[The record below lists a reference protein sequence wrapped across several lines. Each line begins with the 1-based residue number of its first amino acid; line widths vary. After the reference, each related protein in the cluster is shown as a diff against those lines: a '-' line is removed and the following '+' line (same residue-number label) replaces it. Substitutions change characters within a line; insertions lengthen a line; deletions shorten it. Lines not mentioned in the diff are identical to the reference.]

1 MAMQNDV
8 KAAALSTT
16 GTLYGGR
23 ARIRGIF
30 VIPGASAGL
39 LVIKDGGS
47 SGTTL
52 FTIATVAGGQPFNVI
67 IPDQGVLAS
76 TSVYAAISNVT
87 GSVFYA

>member
-30 VIPGASAGL
+30 VIPGASAGS

>member
-8 KAAALSTT
+8 KAATLSTS
-16 GTLYGGR
+16 GTLFGGR

-39 LVIKDGGS
+39 LVIRNGGGS
-47 SGTTL
+47 GTAL
-52 FTIATVAGGQPFNVI
+52 FSIATPAGGQPFNVI

>member
-23 ARIRGIF
+23 ARVRGIF
-30 VIPGASAGL
+30 VVPGAAAGS
-39 LVIKDGGS
+39 LVIKDGGA

-52 FTIATVAGGQPFNVI
+52 FTIATVADGQPFNVI